1 MNESFFN
8 QFLVA
13 SLSYRNLTL
22 LGLGLIFW
30 PAIAAHSAIVLTVK
44 QVGSDV
50 VVIGS
55 GTANTTNGLAAP
67 ISDNDYTN
75 ILTDTQIYA
84 GPAAFSNDLNTPDVA
99 VKLWGGLTGPSLIG
113 NDPAIFE
120 NPIFGSGDLFGIF
133 ADNGTGQSL
142 LVLPSSYMSGASLNG
157 TSRFSGF
164 TLANLG
170 LSPGVFSWTW
180 GTNPNADSLEL
191 RIEPVPAPGPLPL
204 AGGAMA
210 WSLAK
215 RMRRASRGQ
224 RLHDHSKNPT
234 LA

>member
-1 MNESFFN
+1 MSS
-8 QFLVA
+8 
-13 SLSYRNLTL
+13 SLSYRHLTL

-44 QVGSDV
+44 QDGSDV

-55 GTANTTNGLAAP
+55 GSANTNGLAP
-67 ISDNDYTN
+67 RISADDYTN
-75 ILTDTQIYA
+75 VLTDIQIYA
-84 GPAAFSNDLNTPDVA
+84 GPDAFTGVTTPPVDVN
-99 VKLWGGLTGPSLIG
+99 LWGGLTGPSLFG
-113 NDPAIFE
+113 NNQNIFE
-120 NPIFGSGDLFGIF
+120 YPGFGSGDLFGIV
-133 ADNGTGQSL
+133 ADNGIGQSL
-142 LVLPSSYMSGASLNG
+142 LVLPSGYVSGDSLNG

-191 RIEPVPAPGPLPL
+191 RIDPVPAPAPLPL
-204 AGGAMA
+204 VGGAMA

-215 RMRRASRGQ
+215 RMRRARRGQ
-224 RLHDHSKNPT
+224 RLNASMITSKT
-234 LA
+234 QH

>member
-1 MNESFFN
+1 
-8 QFLVA
+8 
-13 SLSYRNLTL
+13 
-22 LGLGLIFW
+22 
-30 PAIAAHSAIVLTVK
+30 VLTVK
-44 QVGSDV
+44 QDSNGV

-55 GTANTTNGLAAP
+55 GSANTNGLAAP
-67 ISDNDYTN
+67 ISGDDYTN

-84 GPAAFSNDLNTPDVA
+84 GPDALTGETAPPVDVN
-99 VKLWGGLTGPSLIG
+99 LWGGLTGPSLIG
-113 NDPAIFE
+113 NDPTIFE
-120 NPIFGSGDLFGIF
+120 NPIFGSGDLFGIV

-215 RMRRASRGQ
+215 RMRRASRGH
-224 RLHDHSKNPT
+224 RLHDRSFQKTSFDLKIPRKIRVPAGCSN
-234 LA
+234 